1 MNPLITLSK
10 VTFKLPYLEK
20 TILNQLSLE
29 VYQGDFLVILG
40 HNGSGKSSLIK
51 LLSKEL
57 EASEGKLC
65 FNKKSYNDLSYSK
78 LSQDIAIL
86 RQELSSNL
94 FTELTVYE
102 NCLLATKTG
111 KIGKKELKSFL
122 LSFNPRLSSMLDKTV
137 SKLSGGEKQT
147 LALALCFLKKPRLL
161 LLDEHTSALDPKIA
175 DRLITLTLEHAKKEG
190 ITVIMTTHNLKHVN
204 QCANRIV
211 ALKEGSLI
219 FDKKLTHDE
228 NLSQKEILSSCFK

>member
-1 MNPLITLSK
+1 MSALITLDK
-10 VTFKLPYLEK
+10 ITYQLPYLEK
-20 TILNQLSLE
+20 IIIKQLSLE
-29 VYQGDFLVILG
+29 VDQGEFLVILG

-57 EASEGKLC
+57 EASEGKLY
-65 FNKKSYNDLSYSK
+65 FNKKSYSKLSYNK

-102 NCLLATKTG
+102 NCLLATKAGTIS
-111 KIGKKELKSFL
+111 KNELKGFL
-122 LSFNPRLSSMLDKTV
+122 LAFNPRLSSMLDKTV
-137 SKLSGGEKQT
+137 NKLSGGEKQT

-175 DRLITLTLEHAKKEG
+175 DRLIKLTLEQAKKEG
-190 ITVIMTTHNLKHVN
+190 ITVVMTTHNLKHVS
-204 QCANRIV
+204 QCANRVI

-219 FDKKLTHDE
+219 FDKRVE
-228 NLSQKEILSSCFK
+228 NNNPLSQEEVLSSCF